1 MNHNRF
7 REEFEEEFAK
17 LCPAPAWVMAW
28 SHGDPGPWDE
38 YMATGTGGGNGAVRL
53 EEGQTIDE
61 GQRDTKLAS
70 LAGSMREKGFSEGAI
85 FAAID
90 VENRDRCSPPL
101 GESQVRKIA
110 RSIARYPPNPYADVQ
125 IVLPV
130 NGRPGGP
137 NGQPPTILTFPDP
150 VPASQLKEVDL
161 NTAWL
166 WRGYLSKGSLTL
178 FSALWKAGKTTL
190 LANLLKAFSTSGG
203 GFCGQIVLPSRVL
216 YVTEESEGR
225 WAGRVS
231 ALGLRDNI
239 EFMVRPFKSRPDW
252 PTWEAFC
259 KHLRG
264 LIINRSFDAVMIDA
278 LSNIW
283 PVKDENDAPQVQS
296 ALMPLQTAVGEQC
309 AGCLVHHNRKSDG
322 DEATAPRGSGA
333 MMAFVDTI
341 VELRRYAPKDPKDRR
356 RVLRGYG
363 RYDETPDE
371 VVVELTPEGGYQT
384 HGTKNETG
392 EKDIL
397 TTLIKMLPNTL
408 PGWTVK
414 EIESNWPSDH
424 SPRHQRLLDT
434 LHHGSDSGVWNCS
447 GEGTRGDPYRYFKP
461 F

>member
-7 REEFEEEFAK
+7 REEFEDEFAK
-17 LCPAPAWVMAW
+17 LGSAPAWVMAW
-28 SHGDPGPWDE
+28 SRGDPGPWDE
-38 YMATGTGGGNGAVRL
+38 YTSVGAGNGAARL
-53 EEGQTIDE
+53 EEGRTIDDGE
-61 GQRDTKLAS
+61 RDTKLAS
-70 LAGSMREKGFSEGAI
+70 LAGTMRERGFSEAAI
-85 FAAID
+85 FAALDI
-90 VENRDRCSPPL
+90 ENRDRCNPPL
-101 GESQVRKIA
+101 GEAQIRKIA
-110 RSIARYPPNPYADVQ
+110 RSIARYPPNPYADVT
-125 IVLPV
+125 IVLPA
-130 NGRPGGP
+130 NGR
-137 NGQPPTILTFPDP
+137 NGIPSENGKPPSFAFPSP
-150 VPASQLKEVDL
+150 VPASQLRQQDL

-190 LANLLKAFSTSGG
+190 LANLLKAFSTTGG

-225 WAGRVS
+225 WAGRVE

-259 KHLRG
+259 KHLAG
-264 LIINRSFDAVMIDA
+264 LITHRPFDLLVIDA

-283 PVKDENDAPQVQS
+283 PVRDENDAPQVQS

-341 VELRRYAPKDPKDRR
+341 LELRRYAPKEPKDRR

-363 RYDETPDE
+363 RYDETPEE
-371 VVVELTPEGGYQT
+371 VVVELTEEGGYQV
-384 HGTKNETG
+384 HGTKSETG

-397 TTLIKMLPNTL
+397 STLIKILPHSP

-414 EIESNWPSDH
+414 EIEQQWPSDH

-434 LHHGSDSGVWNCS
+434 LHHGSDSCVWRCE
-447 GEGTRGDPYRYFKP
+447 GEGTRGNPYRYFKP
-461 F
+461 G